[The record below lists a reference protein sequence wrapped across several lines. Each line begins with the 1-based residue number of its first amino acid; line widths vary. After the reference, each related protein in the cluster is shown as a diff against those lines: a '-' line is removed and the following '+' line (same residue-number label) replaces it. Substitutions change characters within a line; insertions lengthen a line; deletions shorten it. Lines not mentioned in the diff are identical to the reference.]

1 MSLVLKT
8 PSGSERV
15 ATTQKLVTNDVTVS
29 ATAAQ
34 ARMMVAMIKRRRV
47 VAMVI
52 TATVQMGNLETCHN
66 KTLVK

>member
-1 MSLVLKT
+1 MSLAWKA

-15 ATTQKLVTNDVTVS
+15 ATTQKLVTSDVTET

-34 ARMMVAMIKRRRV
+34 ARMIVAMMNRRRV

-52 TATVQMGNLETCHN
+52 TATVQL
-66 KTLVK
+66 

>member
-1 MSLVLKT
+1 MSLGLKA

-34 ARMMVAMIKRRRV
+34 ARMIVAMIKRRRV
-47 VAMVI
+47 VAI
-52 TATVQMGNLETCHN
+52 IISAAVQM
-66 KTLVK
+66 